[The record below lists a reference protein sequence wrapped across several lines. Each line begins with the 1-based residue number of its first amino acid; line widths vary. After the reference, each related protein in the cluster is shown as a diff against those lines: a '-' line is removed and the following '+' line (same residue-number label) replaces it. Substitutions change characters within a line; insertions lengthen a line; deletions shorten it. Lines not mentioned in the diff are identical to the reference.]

1 MLPEVHD
8 KAPSASCVQREPD
21 ECATRLGIAGGRD
34 TQSNDHFCNKKKIIM
49 NKKEREMEKYS
60 FQLQF
65 FFNTA

>member
-1 MLPEVHD
+1 MTKLRALRVCSENRTNMPHGSVLL
-8 KAPSASCVQREPD
+8 AV
-21 ECATRLGIAGGRD
+21 ATLSQTIISV
-34 TQSNDHFCNKKKIIM
+34 TKKKIIM